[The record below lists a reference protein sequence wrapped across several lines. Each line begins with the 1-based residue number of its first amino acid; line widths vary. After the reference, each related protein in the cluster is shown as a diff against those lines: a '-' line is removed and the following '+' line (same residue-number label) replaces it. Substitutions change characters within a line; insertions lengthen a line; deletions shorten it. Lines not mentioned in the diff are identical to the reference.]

1 MIKGQVI
8 GGSFGE
14 IIVRQKKGSKLEI
27 GELLIIESDKKQLVQ
42 VIDLFYGSQISSQ
55 NLERIS
61 GLELDEGKD
70 INLFNKEQ
78 RTYTLAKIKTLISI
92 GEEVKA
98 NKEIP
103 EMFGV
108 LREVTPEDMTFLNK
122 KGHLNLGMLRSGSKT
137 LPVNIGVEAKRMLSH
152 HVLICGT
159 TGKGKSELM
168 KNLIWNATQNKQAS
182 LLVFDPHDEYY
193 GRSGVG
199 MKQDSIYYTS
209 KDVPVG
215 QRSLKIN
222 LKKLRPDHFDFLD
235 LSGPQKQAMYVYYKK
250 YGKDWILNVMKS
262 SPVEDVQEISVA
274 VVKRQLKILLDV
286 DFKEELVCG
295 GVFDYT
301 SGISTVNEIVEE
313 LEKTSTVI
321 IDTSNFSGNTE
332 LLIASLITTEAFS
345 KYRYYN
351 SKGKLQDKPI
361 ISIILEE
368 APRVIGKD
376 VLSRG
381 PNVFGSIA
389 REGRKFNIGLCA
401 LTQLPSLIPKEV
413 LANMNTKIIL
423 GTEMNTERLALI
435 ESASQDLSTDSKN
448 IASLDRG
455 EAIVTSNFVPFAIPI
470 KIPKF
475 EPKKD
480 KSKLVVMGL

>member
-14 IIVRQKKGSKLEI
+14 IIVRQKKDSHLEI
-27 GELLIIESDKKQLVQ
+27 GELLIIENKEKLLVQ
-42 VIDLFYGSQISSQ
+42 VTDLFYGSQISSQ
-55 NLERIS
+55 HLERIS
-61 GLELDEGKD
+61 GIELDEGKD
-70 INLFNKEQ
+70 IKLFNKDQ

-92 GEEVKA
+92 GEEIKA
-98 NKEIP
+98 NKHIP

-108 LREVTPEDMTFLNK
+108 LREITPQDMIFLNK
-122 KGHLNLGMLRSGSKT
+122 ESHLSLGMLRSGSKT
-137 LPVNIGVEAKRMLSH
+137 LPVSIGVEAKRMLSH
-152 HVLICGT
+152 HILICGT

-168 KNLIWNATQNKQAS
+168 KNLIWNATQKKQAS
-182 LLVFDPHDEYY
+182 LLVFDPHDEYF

-199 MKQDSIYYTS
+199 IGKDSIYYTS
-209 KDVPVG
+209 KDVPMG

-235 LSGPQKQAMYVYYKK
+235 MSGPQKQAMYVYYKK
-250 YGKDWILNVMKS
+250 YGKDWIVNLLKS
-262 SPVEDVQEISVA
+262 SPVEDVQEVSIA
-274 VVKRQLKILLDV
+274 VVKRQLKILLDI
-286 DFKEELVCG
+286 DYSEELICS
-295 GVFDYT
+295 GVFDYE
-301 SGISTVNEIVEE
+301 SGSSTINEIVDE
-313 LEKTSTVI
+313 LENTNTVI

-332 LLIASLITTEAFS
+332 LLIASLITTEAFG
-345 KYRYYN
+345 KYRYYS
-351 SKGKLQDKPI
+351 SKGILKDKPI
-361 ISIILEE
+361 ISIVLEE

-389 REGRKFNIGLCA
+389 REGRKFKIGLCA

-423 GTEMNTERLALI
+423 GTEMNTERQALI

-455 EAIVTSNFVPFAIPI
+455 EAIVTSNFVPFAVPI

-475 EPKKD
+475 EPKKE
-480 KSKLVVMGL
+480 KSKMVVMGL